1 MYYLLILFRV
11 VCISM
16 EVRLCTG
23 VGKLTIS
30 YTTNEKWFSAPLFQ
44 QLWIHSSSSGPDVDI
59 ESLHDHDRRL
69 AAPIVC
75 RSYAINHSWYDL
87 SCLLLFDFTTFSCEI
102 WFFSQGHEVRV
113 SAPIFSF
120 SSIEFYV
127 GHFISQLSHTNP
139 SFLYMNIW
147 NIVIIIVLALYPISS
162 ICVRYENFEFS
173 LY

>member
-1 MYYLLILFRV
+1 
-11 VCISM
+11 M
-16 EVRLCTG
+16 EVRLHTG

-30 YTTNEKWFSAPLFQ
+30 YTTNEKWFSVPLFQ
-44 QLWIHSSSSGPDVDI
+44 QLWIDSSSSGPDVDI

-69 AAPIVC
+69 TAPIVC
-75 RSYAINHSWYDL
+75 RSYAINHSWHDL
-87 SCLLLFDFTTFSCEI
+87 SYLLLFDFTTFSCEI
-102 WFFSQGHEVRV
+102 WFFSQAHEVHV

-127 GHFISQLSHTNP
+127 GLFIHFISQLSPTNP

-147 NIVIIIVLALYPISS
+147 NIVIIILLALYPISS
-162 ICVRYENFEFS
+162 ICVRYEKFEFS